1 VVGHIVSKDGVAIDF
16 EKLDRISKLLF
27 PTTKKTL
34 QVFLEMVGYY
44 QRFIHMFMT
53 KACPLT

>member
-1 VVGHIVSKDGVAIDF
+1 MDGVTTDF
-16 EKLDRISKLLF
+16 QKLDRISKLFF
-27 PTTKKTL
+27 PTTKKAL

-53 KACPLT
+53 KTCPLT